1 MIDVAVLEQQFAE
14 MVAGAGWLAPAAAF
28 GGGLLTALNPCV
40 LATVPLMIGVVGGY
54 ATEKGHAA
62 WKRAALFSLLF
73 VIGFSLE
80 LAVLFSVSAAIAPYL
95 SGWAWKYVIAV
106 VCGLLGAHLLFDF
119 QIPGVSVTP
128 TVRWGGY
135 IGILLLGFMFGL
147 VSMPCSGP
155 VLLMLMSLIPEIGVA
170 KAGTLLFL
178 YGIGHSM
185 LILVAGVSVGTV
197 QALAD
202 SRGMNR
208 AVAAFKRV
216 AGVLIIGVGLYFLRG

>member
-1 MIDVAVLEQQFAE
+1 MIDVAILEQQFAD
-14 MVAGAGWLAPAAAF
+14 AISGAGWLAPAAAF

-54 ATEKGHAA
+54 AAA
-62 WKRAALFSLLF
+62 EGSSPWKRAALFSTLF

-80 LAVLFSVSAAIAPYL
+80 LAVLFSVSAAVAPYL
-95 SGWAWKYVIAV
+95 SGWAWKYVIAA
-106 VCGLLGAHLLFDF
+106 VCALLGAHLLFDL
-119 QIPGVSVTP
+119 QMPGVTVTP
-128 TVRWGGY
+128 TLRWGGY

-185 LILVAGVSVGTV
+185 LILVAGVSVGSV
-197 QALAD
+197 QALAN

-208 AVAAFKRV
+208 AIGAFKRV